1 MRVLIV
7 NPGSDN
13 AFAKVG
19 FVMPPLG
26 PAYVAACLR
35 KAGHDVSMHDFSV
48 DSATP
53 DYGSFELVGIS
64 GDTSRHSKALAI
76 AKAAKGSGART
87 IIGGPHVTFMD
98 EDALREPYVDFVVR
112 GEGELTTVEL
122 ADALERGGGFGHIKG
137 LSYLDGG
144 ALVRNPDRGP
154 VTDLD
159 SMPLPARDLLDMS
172 LYRRAEMARRKL
184 TSVISSR
191 GCPSACSFCS
201 SSRFSG
207 RRWRPRSVESL
218 ISEIKL
224 VTGEYGFG
232 GVAFLDDNL
241 TLDPERVI
249 ELSKAILAEGLD
261 IRWWC
266 FSRVDSVVK
275 NPEMVD
281 WMGRSGCRYVFMGIE
296 SANQNSLDS
305 YSKKYSAGQAE
316 KAVGMLKG
324 SGIETLGAY
333 IIGAPYETREMVEDT
348 IRYAINLDT
357 GGVQFTLLTPY
368 PGTELFERMED
379 RITTRD
385 WDLFDCTH
393 PVIRSD
399 HLSPEELKA
408 LFAKSYRSFFLRP
421 KRVAV
426 SLLSTIRG
434 RGVRLKE
441 IKGLLKEL
449 GA

>member
-26 PAYVAACLR
+26 PAYVAAYLR
-35 KAGHDVSMHDFSV
+35 DAGHDVSMHDFSV

-53 DYGSFELVGIS
+53 DYGSFDLVGIS
-64 GDTSRHSKALAI
+64 GDTSRHNKALAI
-76 AKAAKGSGART
+76 AKAAKGSGAHT
-87 IIGGPHVTFMD
+87 VIGGPHVTFMD
-98 EDALREPYVDFVVR
+98 EDTLREPYVDFVVR
-112 GEGELTTVEL
+112 GEGEVTTAEL
-122 ADALERGGGFGHIKG
+122 ADAIGGGGSFGHIKG
-137 LSYLDGG
+137 LSYLDDGV
-144 ALVRNPDRGP
+144 LVRNPDREP
-154 VTDLD
+154 ATELD

-207 RRWRPRSVESL
+207 RRWRPRSVDSL

-241 TLDPERVI
+241 TLDPKRVI
-249 ELSKAILAEGLD
+249 ELSKAIISEGLD

-266 FSRVDSVVK
+266 FSRVDTVVR
-275 NPEMVD
+275 NPEMVG

-296 SANQNSLDS
+296 SANQDSIDS
-305 YSKKYSAGQAE
+305 YLKKFSTAQAKE
-316 KAVGMLKG
+316 AVGMLKDA
-324 SGIETLGAY
+324 GIETLGAY
-333 IIGAPYETREMVEDT
+333 IIGAPDETREMIEDT
-348 IRYAINLDT
+348 IRYAIKLDT

-368 PGTELFERMED
+368 PGTELFERIKD
-379 RITTRD
+379 RLTTRN

-393 PVIRSD
+393 PVIRSN
-399 HLSPEELKA
+399 HLSPEELKT
-408 LFAKSYRSFFLRP
+408 LFSKSYRSFFLRP
-421 KRVAV
+421 KRVAI

-434 RGVRLKE
+434 RGVKLKE